1 MKLNWN
7 HPEITDIITRALAE
21 DIGAGDVTTDTCVPA
36 DSCSSGFFL
45 AREPFV
51 VAGIELLQQIY
62 SEEKPEILIES
73 GVPAVANDVIAR
85 VSGPTQRL
93 LTLERTALNFVQRL
107 SGIATLAVQ
116 FVKAVEGTGCQVLD
130 TRKTTPG
137 LRRLEKLAAQAG
149 GIRNHRMGLYDAILI
164 KNNHIIAAGGVRP
177 ALERFRDC
185 DLPVKIEVRSFAE
198 LEDAMTAGAMHVLL
212 DNFTPSDV
220 WTAMAKLA
228 GRAEVEVSGGI
239 TLGNVREYAETG
251 ADYVSSGAITHSARA
266 VDISFRLDRSHG

>member
-7 HPEITDIITRALAE
+7 HPEIADIISRALAE
-21 DIGAGDVTTDTCVPA
+21 DIGTGDVTTDTCVPSG
-36 DSCSSGFFL
+36 SCSSGSFL
-45 AREPFV
+45 AREQLV

-62 SEEKPEILIES
+62 AEEKLEILIES
-73 GVPAVANDVIAR
+73 GIPVEANAVIAR
-85 VSGPTQRL
+85 VSGSTQRL

-107 SGIATLAVQ
+107 SGIATLAARY
-116 FVKAVEGTGCQVLD
+116 VKEVEGTGCQVLD

-137 LRRLEKLAAQAG
+137 LRRLEKFAARAG

-164 KNNHIIAAGGVRP
+164 KNNHITAAGGVRSV
-177 ALERFRDC
+177 LERFRDC

-198 LEDAMTAGAMHVLL
+198 LEDCMTAGAAHVLL

-220 WTAMAKLA
+220 RAAMTQIA

-239 TLGNVREYAETG
+239 TLANVREYAETG
-251 ADYVSSGAITHSARA
+251 AEYISSGAITHSARA
-266 VDISFRLDRSHG
+266 VDISFRLDQTQG

>member
-1 MKLNWN
+1 MKPHWN
-7 HPEITDIITRALAE
+7 HPEITDIIARALAE
-21 DIGAGDVTTDTCVPA
+21 DIGTGDVTTGACVPA

-51 VAGIELLQQIY
+51 VAGVELLQQIY

-85 VSGPTQRL
+85 VSGSTQRL
-93 LTLERTALNFVQRL
+93 LTRERTALNFVQRL
-107 SGIATLAVQ
+107 SGIATLAAQ

-164 KNNHIIAAGGVRP
+164 KNNHITATGGVRP
-177 ALERFRDC
+177 ALERFRDG

-198 LEDAMTAGAMHVLL
+198 LEDALTAGAMHVLL

-220 WTAMAKLA
+220 RAAMAKLA

-266 VDISFRLDRSHG
+266 VDISFRLDRSQG

>member
-7 HPEITDIITRALAE
+7 HPEIADIISRALAE
-21 DIGAGDVTTDTCVPA
+21 DIGTGDVTTDTCVA
-36 DSCSSGFFL
+36 SGSCSSGSFL
-45 AREPFV
+45 AREQLV

-62 SEEKPEILIES
+62 SEERFEILIES
-73 GVPAVANDVIAR
+73 GIPVEANAVIAR
-85 VSGPTQRL
+85 VSGSTQRL

-107 SGIATLAVQ
+107 SGIATLAARY
-116 FVKAVEGTGCQVLD
+116 VKEVEGTGCQVLD

-137 LRRLEKLAAQAG
+137 LRRLEKFAARAG

-164 KNNHIIAAGGVRP
+164 KNNHITAAGGVRP

-198 LEDAMTAGAMHVLL
+198 LEDCMTAGATQVLL

-220 WTAMAKLA
+220 RAAMTQIA

-239 TLGNVREYAETG
+239 TLANVREYAETG
-251 ADYVSSGAITHSARA
+251 AEYVSSGAITHSARA
-266 VDISFRLDRSHG
+266 VDISFRLDQSQG